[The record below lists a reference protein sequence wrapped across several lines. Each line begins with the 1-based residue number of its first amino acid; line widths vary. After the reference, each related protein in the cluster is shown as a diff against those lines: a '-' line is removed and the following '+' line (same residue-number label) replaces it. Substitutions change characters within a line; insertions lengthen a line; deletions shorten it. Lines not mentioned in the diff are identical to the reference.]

1 MKNKIRVICN
11 NIKIKNK
18 LILTYLIVTIATASI
33 VGTYL
38 TTQMTDVI
46 VNRAIENSENNSNTI
61 QNRLEE
67 ILNLTIKVS
76 DMIYADDKLDT
87 LLSTRYQ
94 TYREVWDAYYNY
106 PVIRNYMKYYREIS
120 GITVYVENDTI
131 LGNDEILRVS
141 DKVRNEEWYKKALS
155 NNGKIDWRYTTD
167 EFTGLEY
174 LSLVR
179 CIKDSNGR
187 QIGVLVISINPGIL
201 KDVISTEPENNMI
214 LLDGQTVSLKN
225 NYKIDVD
232 ELMKYNMKSYENNS
246 INVAKTKFNNED
258 SYIILNSF
266 KIEKTLENNF
276 KVITVLPIAQ
286 ITRQTNKVIFNS
298 ILAILATIIL
308 AVVII
313 IYFSKNISNRINLLR
328 REMNRVVN
336 GDFYI
341 MARIDGDDEIGQLY
355 QDLNIMI
362 ESIKKLIDEVYMQK
376 IQKEQLRAG
385 QKEAEFKMLANQIN
399 PHFLYNTLET
409 IRMKAFCKGDKEIAN
424 IVKKLGKIM
433 RRNLEVSGKLVTLKS
448 ELELIEA
455 YLQIQ
460 SMRFEGMVKYK
471 VNIQDNIDIENYNI
485 LPLLLQPVVENAFV
499 HGLEEKREKGTIV
512 IDILKKE
519 KCLIIKVNDDGVGI
533 KPEKLKEINEKL
545 IYFKEDNGKSIGM
558 INVNQRIK
566 IYYGREYGMMVESE
580 FGKGTSVT
588 LSLPI

>member
-120 GITVYVENDTI
+120 SITVYVENDTI
-131 LGNDEILRVS
+131 LGNDEVLMVS
-141 DKVRNEEWYKKALS
+141 DKVRNEDWYKKALS

-246 INVAKTKFNNED
+246 INVVKTRFNNED